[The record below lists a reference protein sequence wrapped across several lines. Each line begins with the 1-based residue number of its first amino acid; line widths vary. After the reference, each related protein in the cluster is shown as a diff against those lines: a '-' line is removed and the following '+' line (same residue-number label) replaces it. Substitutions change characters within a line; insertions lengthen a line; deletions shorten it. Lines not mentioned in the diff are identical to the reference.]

1 MHTNRFISFIVI
13 FFAFS
18 AIALAQKVVELQ
30 YPTYSVIVF
39 SQLRSEDEMKDA
51 PFLTARQRTVKG
63 KELRPFGI
71 LLREKGKSSD
81 MQTVLEIID
90 AEKNVSIKKVSL
102 AEYFGKETASW
113 QTIGAESK
121 TSPQKIVSVFRI
133 QSGVYNFK
141 LIRELAITEDRN
153 LPLGKKINMAFSM
166 ESKNPLKLRV
176 KFYGL
181 AEGTWKSLGNSL
193 LISDLD
199 TVSRIHSTLV
209 FHPLQESTIDVARPS
224 KKGDAPRFIVT
235 TKVTSLPTNTPTIV
249 FTIEVAGTSILFDG
263 YIVRQAENIQTY
275 FNTHIGKPAIV
286 TVTQASKAS
295 SHPGDTLLFLLY
307 SHNIGTA
314 PAIENTLNNII
325 PAGTLYLEGTAE
337 GKGSDITYTRRQ
349 AAPPQMNPVTNI
361 TWKYQ
366 DPIYS
371 GEERIASF
379 KVVVQ

>member
-1 MHTNRFISFIVI
+1 MRTNSFILFIAI

-30 YPTYSVIVF
+30 YPAYSVTVF
-39 SQLRSEDEMKDA
+39 SQPRSEDEMKDA
-51 PFLTARQRTVKG
+51 PFLIARQRTVKG
-63 KELRPFGI
+63 KELRPFGMF
-71 LLREKGKSSD
+71 LREKGKSSD
-81 MQTVLEIID
+81 LQTVLEIID

-102 AEYFGKETASW
+102 AEYFGKETVSW

-121 TSPQKIVSVFRI
+121 TSPKKIISVFRI
-133 QSGVYNFK
+133 QSGAYNFK

-153 LPLGKKINMAFSM
+153 LPLGEKINMAFSM
-166 ESKNPLKLRV
+166 ESNNPLKLRV
-176 KFYGL
+176 KFLGIV
-181 AEGTWKSLGNSL
+181 EGTWKSLGNSL

-209 FHPLQESTIDVARPS
+209 FHPLQEGTIEVTRPS
-224 KKGDAPRFIVT
+224 KKGDAPRIIVT
-235 TKVTSLPTNTPTIV
+235 SKVTSLSTNTPTIV
-249 FTIEVAGTSILFDG
+249 FSIELAGTSISFDRH
-263 YIVRQAENIQTY
+263 IAQQAENIQSY

-337 GKGSDITYTRRQ
+337 GKESDITYTRRE
-349 AAPPQMNPVTNI
+349 ATPPQMNPVTNI